1 MKRAISHYN
10 VLCVHCYRFSSGS
23 QRGAVNVRLLREFC
37 LVEKLLTILKK
48 GDDCSNATT
57 LTLLNVI
64 HALLCSNPRVSDV
77 LCFALFTAATLNTS
91 SQSERKV
98 ELKAGSDGTETMDDS
113 SENKQGLNLYLF
125 LSYFFLSDLLSV
137 FISVDLWHVLS

>member
-1 MKRAISHYN
+1 VPNHFTFA
-10 VLCVHCYRFSSGS
+10 GS

-48 GDDCSNATT
+48 GDNSSNATT

-64 HALLCSNPRVSDV
+64 HALLCANPRVTDV

-98 ELKAGSDGTETMDDS
+98 ELKAGSDGTETTDENL
-113 SENKQGLNLYLF
+113 ENKQGQSGFN
-125 LSYFFLSDLLSV
+125 FFPAV
-137 FISVDLWHVLS
+137 NT